1 MLREALF
8 ERSNLPRRAGEALEA
23 TVAVPANASSRQR
36 FMTMETFGR
45 AGIEVPGRVN
55 EPTAAA
61 LRDEIVSAD

>member
-1 MLREALF
+1 M
-8 ERSNLPRRAGEALEA
+8 
-23 TVAVPANASSRQR
+23 AVPANASSRQR